1 MAGLRK
7 LRPSTM
13 KQRKQQGQAPKKYK
27 TVYKWVKDG
36 DGIVLTKIKRR
47 IKEIK
52 KKDKLNLNSA
62 SNKMKQGQAADSSP
76 PKRFHFRQMK
86 VSPKKYKTLYY
97 SQKEVSPNKW
107 RTEVKTKDGDGIVL
121 TSIKR
126 RLIEIKKRDKLNS
139 ASNKMKQTNI
149 FGETPTK
156 AGYKFPRARIK
167 KHKRDDL
174 LKLPQWS
181 RSNTNW
187 DAIMQKAGPDGE
199 LYVRKP
205 KCLMCTFLT
214 NSKNELR
221 SKNRRQERKIEDLRS
236 EIRKMRTRCALN
248 EHCIKCLKEPTYT
261 FFIRSQ
267 ITKIESQLKNL
278 TNVLTGDKAI
288 SRCDSRRFFL
298 RRRF

>member
-1 MAGLRK
+1 MQ
-7 LRPSTM
+7 
-13 KQRKQQGQAPKKYK
+13 QRKQQGQAPKKYK

-36 DGIVLTKIKRR
+36 DGIVLTSIKKRL
-47 IKEIK
+47 KDSK
-52 KKDKLNLNSA
+52 KKDKLNSA
-62 SNKMKQGQAADSSP
+62 SNKMIQRQADKSP
-76 PKRFHFRQMK
+76 PKRYHFRQMK
-86 VSPKKYKTLYY
+86 VSPKKCKTLYY

-107 RTEVKTKDGDGIVL
+107 RTEVKTKDGDPIVL

-126 RLIEIKKRDKLNS
+126 RLIEIRKRDKLNS
-139 ASNKMKQTNI
+139 GGSNKMKQKNI
-149 FGETPTK
+149 FGEAPTK
-156 AGYKFPRARIK
+156 AGYKTTRNRT
-167 KHKRDDL
+167 KRDDL

-181 RSNTNW
+181 RSNSNW

-205 KCLMCTFLT
+205 KCLMCTFLA
-214 NSKNELR
+214 NSKKELK
-221 SKNRRQERKIEDLRS
+221 SQNRRQERKIEDLRT

-278 TNVLTGDKAI
+278 TNILTGDKSI

-298 RRRF
+298 RRPF